1 MNAATPLAAGFRM
14 PGEFEPHE
22 ACWMFWPRLPVT
34 WGEYSPTGRPGLAAA
49 QAAYAAV
56 ARAIAPFE
64 PVRMAAAP
72 GDAETAAAACGP
84 DVDVI
89 EMPIDDAW
97 ARDTGPSFLLGPAGQ
112 LGGVHWGFNNY
123 GNEPYADK
131 PALAEAEYA
140 NDAAIG
146 RRILERESARVFSAP
161 LIMEG
166 GALHVDGDGTV
177 LVTEECLLHPNRN
190 PDLTQQE
197 IERHLLDY
205 LGAQKVIWLGRG
217 LVEDETNGHID
228 ELACFVRPGVV
239 LALRRTET
247 DDVDYAALEDNLER
261 LAAATDARGRSLEII
276 EIHAAPP
283 TFHRGV
289 RLSLS
294 YINCY
299 LANGGVVMPSFESPE
314 HDAAA
319 AAVMAGAFPGR
330 QIAQVPALDIFGG
343 GGGIHC
349 ITQQQPMRG
358 NAP

>member
-1 MNAATPLAAGFRM
+1 M
-14 PGEFEPHE
+14 PAEWHPHA
-22 ACWMFWPRLPVT
+22 ACWMGWPSN
-34 WGEYSPTGRPGLAAA
+34 E
-49 QAAYAAV
+49 AAYRDAPLGPSVALQNAKLSYAEV
-56 ARAIAPFE
+56 ARAIARFE
-64 PVRMAAAP
+64 PVRVAAAP
-72 GDAETAAAACGP
+72 GDAKTAAAACGP

-89 EMPIDDAW
+89 QMPIDDAW
-97 ARDTGPSFLLGPAGQ
+97 ARDTGPSFLLGAAGE

-123 GNEPYADK
+123 GNEPHADK
-131 PALAEAEYA
+131 PALAPAEYA

-146 RRILERESARVFSAP
+146 RRILEREGARVFPAP

-166 GALHVDGDGTV
+166 GALHVDGEGTV

-190 PDLTQQE
+190 PDLTKSE

-205 LGAQKVIWLGRG
+205 LGAEKVIWLGRG

-239 LALRRTET
+239 MALRRTET
-247 DDVDYAALEDNLER
+247 DDVDYPALEDNLER

-283 TFHRGV
+283 TRHRGV

-319 AAVMAGAFPGR
+319 AAVMARTFPER
-330 QIAQVPALDIFGG
+330 TIVQVPALDIFGG

-349 ITQQQPMRG
+349 ITQQQPVRG
-358 NAP
+358 NTP